1 MSLSFTL
8 LCYPDG
14 FAQTLEDWEHQN
26 FIPAGWRYR
35 EPAKYALPEMILSM
49 ILFHASQFP
58 EFRHLWI
65 YGVQQECRACFREL
79 PSYSRFVSLLPRL
92 FIPFRIDEPNAST
105 SGKSTRHHSP
115 FCTWQV

>member
-14 FAQTLEDWEHQN
+14 FAQTFEDWEHQN
-26 FIPAGWRYR
+26 FIPAGWRYC
-35 EPAKYALPEMILSM
+35 EPGKYAIPEMFLSM
-49 ILFHASQFP
+49 ILFRASQFP

-79 PSYSRFVSLLPRL
+79 PSYSRFDDLKGMM
-92 FIPFRIDEPNAST
+92 EPNHA
-105 SGKSTRHHSP
+105 KR
-115 FCTWQV
+115 